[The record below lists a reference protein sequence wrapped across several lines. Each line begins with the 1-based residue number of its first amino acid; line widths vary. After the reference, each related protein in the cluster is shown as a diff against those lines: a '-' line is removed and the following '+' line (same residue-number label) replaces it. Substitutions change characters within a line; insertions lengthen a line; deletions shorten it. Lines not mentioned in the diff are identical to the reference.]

1 MSKFIVALAIATSAN
16 VYSGNET
23 PVVDTAVKT
32 TPWDVIGMY
41 ETDRA
46 ADLKFIKPVKGCDQ
60 AKQSSTDIDYL
71 LQLHACHQK
80 RKGWLKI

>member
-16 VYSGNET
+16 VYNVNVT

-32 TPWDVIGMY
+32 TPWDIIGMY
-41 ETDRA
+41 ETDRPGH
-46 ADLKFIKPVKGCDQ
+46 LKFIKPVKGCDQ